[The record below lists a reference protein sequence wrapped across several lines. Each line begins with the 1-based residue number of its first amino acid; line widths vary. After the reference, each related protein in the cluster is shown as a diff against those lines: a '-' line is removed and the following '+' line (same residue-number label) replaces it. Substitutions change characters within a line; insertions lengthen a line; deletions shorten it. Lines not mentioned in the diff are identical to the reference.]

1 MNGERVGIWSLPAR
15 GPQQF
20 TYDESWLDSSL
31 FRPLSLSLPAGL
43 LHHLHEGCFANPRP
57 IRCDVLADLAKPG
70 LRHAGIASIDFNAIA
85 PGVPMTSITIR
96 NLDDKL
102 KSRLRLQAAGHGR
115 SMEEEVRQ
123 ILAAALAPP
132 AAPAS
137 SEPGLG
143 SRIRAHFAQLGGME
157 LEPPRRTSTPEP
169 AALS

>member
-1 MNGERVGIWSLPAR
+1 
-15 GPQQF
+15 
-20 TYDESWLDSSL
+20 
-31 FRPLSLSLPAGL
+31 
-43 LHHLHEGCFANPRP
+43 
-57 IRCDVLADLAKPG
+57 LADLAKPG
-70 LRHAGIASIDFNAIA
+70 LRQACIASIDFKAIT
-85 PGVPMTSITIR
+85 PGVPMSSITIR

-123 ILAAALAPP
+123 ILAVALAPP
-132 AAPAS
+132 AAPAC

-157 LEPPRRTSTPEP
+157 LDPPRRTSPPEP

>member
-1 MNGERVGIWSLPAR
+1 MDILVMGGTRFVGK
-15 GPQQF
+15 PQV
-20 TYDESWLDSSL
+20 E
-31 FRPLSLSLPAGL
+31 
-43 LHHLHEGCFANPRP
+43 
-57 IRCDVLADLAKPG
+57 
-70 LRHAGIASIDFNAIA
+70 
-85 PGVPMTSITIR
+85 
-96 NLDDKL
+96 
-102 KSRLRLQAAGHGR
+102 RLQAAGHGR